1 MKAITRPLSVYKFH
15 REYRLKYKAL
25 QKRLNIDE
33 FRANQQAYR
42 ENLAFLIESV
52 GKPDHDFYVRRE
64 RELAMKDRLIG
75 YALGIY
81 SNGGKKND

>member
-1 MKAITRPLSVYKFH
+1 MRPITCPLDVYKSS
-15 REYRLKYKAL
+15 RRYRIKYKAL
-25 QKRLNIDE
+25 QKHLNIDE

-81 SNGGKKND
+81 KNAGEAR

>member
-1 MKAITRPLSVYKFH
+1 MRPITCLLDVYKSN
-15 REYRLKYKAL
+15 RRYRIKYKAL
-25 QKRLNIDE
+25 QKHLNIDE

-42 ENLAFLIESV
+42 ENSAFLFDSV
-52 GKPDHDFYVRRE
+52 GTKDHDFYVRRE

-81 SNGGKKND
+81 TNGREAR